1 MASST
6 NLFGFEQ
13 IVADSGVNPTL
24 IFEEINKKLE
34 EHLLEKSIDTD
45 STDGVF
51 DFLETLSNQVRENF
65 DELIGEDTDKKRFIR
80 ALARIFALLLN
91 TKVDTANK
99 IKRIL
104 QIAAET
110 TLKVWQGQ
118 KQLSIDN
125 CPNGYYVSGGDN
137 VSGELILTKL
147 N

>member
-13 IVADSGVNPTL
+13 IEADSGVNPTL

-65 DELIGEDTDKKRFIR
+65 DELIEDANKKRFIR
-80 ALARIFALLLN
+80 ALTRFL
-91 TKVDTANK
+91 
-99 IKRIL
+99 RYYS
-104 QIAAET
+104 
-110 TLKVWQGQ
+110 TLKSTQQTKSKEYFRLQQ
-118 KQLSIDN
+118 KRR
-125 CPNGYYVSGGDN
+125 
-137 VSGELILTKL
+137 
-147 N
+147 

>member
-6 NLFGFEQ
+6 NLFDFEQ
-13 IVADSGVNPTL
+13 IEADSGVNPTL

-91 TKVDTANK
+91 TKVFS
-99 IKRIL
+99 
-104 QIAAET
+104 
-110 TLKVWQGQ
+110 VG
-118 KQLSIDN
+118 
-125 CPNGYYVSGGDN
+125 
-137 VSGELILTKL
+137 
-147 N
+147 

>member
-1 MASST
+1 M
-6 NLFGFEQ
+6 
-13 IVADSGVNPTL
+13 
-24 IFEEINKKLE
+24 
-34 EHLLEKSIDTD
+34 EKSIDTD

-99 IKRIL
+99 IKRML

-118 KQLSIDN
+118 MQLSIDN
-125 CPNGYYVSGGDN
+125 CPNGYYVWGGDN
-137 VSGELILTKL
+137 VSSELILTKL